1 MRLGLLWLFVLL
13 FAEIWSIIKMSEH
26 IGGWATFILLV
37 AGFFFGLQLM
47 RAQGIGTMIK
57 ASQAAQSAQSPL
69 GPIAEGI
76 VKAFAGVLLIIPG
89 FFSDVIAILILI
101 PFVRKGFARY
111 LAKKGQFQG
120 FAGGGFGQGGF
131 SSFGQGGFGGFG
143 KRGANDD
150 SAGGNIYEH
159 DGSAKVNAASD
170 RALKAKTRDE
180 DIIEGE
186 IIESTS
192 SKNPKDPS

>member
-1 MRLGLLWLFVLL
+1 MRLGFLWLFVLL
-13 FAEIWSIIKMSEH
+13 FAEIWSIIKMSEY

-47 RAQGIGTMIK
+47 RAQGLGTMIK

-89 FFSDVIAILILI
+89 FFSDIVAILILI
-101 PFVRKGFARY
+101 PFVRKSFAHY

-120 FAGGGFGQGGF
+120 FAGGSFGSGGFGA
-131 SSFGQGGFGGFG
+131 FGQGGFG
-143 KRGANDD
+143 KRSANDD
-150 SAGGNIYEH
+150 FSGGNIYEH
-159 DGSAKVNAASD
+159 DGSAKVNTAAD
-170 RALKAKTRDE
+170 RNLQAKTRDE

-186 IIESTS
+186 IIESKPG
-192 SKNPKDPS
+192 KNPTDQS

>member
-1 MRLGLLWLFVLL
+1 MRLGLLWFLVVL

-26 IGGWATFILLV
+26 IGGWATFVLLI

-47 RAQGIGTMIK
+47 RAQGINAMIK
-57 ASQAAQSAQSPL
+57 ANLAAQTAKSPL

-89 FFSDVIAILILI
+89 FFSDLIAILILL

-120 FAGGGFGQGGF
+120 FANGSFGSGGFGA
-131 SSFGQGGFGGFG
+131 FGGFG
-143 KRGANDD
+143 RPSANDD
-150 SAGGNIYEH
+150 FAGGNVYEH
-159 DGSAKVNAASD
+159 DGSAKVNTASD
-170 RALKAKTRDE
+170 RTLKDKLSGE
-180 DIIEGE
+180 DAIEGE
-186 IIESTS
+186 VIELKTG
-192 SKNPKDPS
+192 KKPKDPT